1 MKSIKQRRKV
11 YELLRGAGAH
21 RISLNETPR
30 RNCSS
35 DLRVYRVAEAALDN
49 GHDNGD
55 DNGEGQGYG
64 KLAIITQSS
73 AEQS

>member
-1 MKSIKQRRKV
+1 MRKTKLLQTCV
-11 YELLRGAGAH
+11 Y
-21 RISLNETPR
+21 
-30 RNCSS
+30 SS
-35 DLRVYRVAEAALDN
+35 EEAAAYN
-49 GHDNGD
+49 GDDNGD